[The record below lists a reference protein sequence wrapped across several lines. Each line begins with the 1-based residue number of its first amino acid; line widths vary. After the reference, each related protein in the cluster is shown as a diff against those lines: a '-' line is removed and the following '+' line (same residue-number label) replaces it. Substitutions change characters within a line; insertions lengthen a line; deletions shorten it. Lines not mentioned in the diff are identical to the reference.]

1 MNLRKHFV
9 TIGWRTMVWLPIA
22 KTIGLVVLILAL
34 FTPGFLKIRELKN
47 RNNDFAQKNRRLEA
61 ENSMLRIELQ
71 RVDKDQVYQEKI
83 LREKMGVV
91 RKNEVPVKIVP
102 QD

>member
-1 MNLRKHFV
+1 MNFKKPFLSL
-9 TIGWRTMVWLPIA
+9 GLIA
-22 KTIGLVVLILAL
+22 VLLVV
-34 FTPGFLKIRELKN
+34 FSPGFLKVREIKN
-47 RNNDFAQKNRRLEA
+47 RNRDLAEKNKRLEA
-61 ENSMLRIELQ
+61 ENAMLKIELQ

-91 RKNEVPVKIVP
+91 RKNEVPVKLVP

>member
-1 MNLRKHFV
+1 MNFKKPFI
-9 TIGWRTMVWLPIA
+9 T
-22 KTIGLVVLILAL
+22 LAL
-34 FTPGFLKIRELKN
+34 AIVLVAVFGPGFLKIRELKN
-47 RNNDFAQKNRRLEA
+47 RNKDLSQKNRRLEA
-61 ENSMLRIELQ
+61 ENAMLKIELE
-71 RVDKDQVYQEKI
+71 RVEKDQVYQEKI

>member
-1 MNLRKHFV
+1 MNFKKPFLSF
-9 TIGWRTMVWLPIA
+9 GIA
-22 KTIGLVVLILAL
+22 VVLVAV

-47 RNNDFAQKNRRLEA
+47 RNKDLIQKNKRLEA
-61 ENSMLRIELQ
+61 ENAMLEIELQ

>member
-1 MNLRKHFV
+1 MNFKKPFL
-9 TIGWRTMVWLPIA
+9 TL
-22 KTIGLVVLILAL
+22 GLVALFVVL
-34 FTPGFLKIRELKN
+34 FTPGFLKIRDLRN
-47 RNNDFAQKNRRLEA
+47 RNQDLAQKNKRLQV
-61 ENSMLRIELQ
+61 ENAMLKIELQ

-91 RKNEVPVKIVP
+91 RKNEVPVRLVP

>member
-1 MNLRKHFV
+1 MNFKKPFL
-9 TIGWRTMVWLPIA
+9 TL
-22 KTIGLVVLILAL
+22 GLVALLVLL
-34 FTPGFLKIRELKN
+34 FAPGFLKIRDLRSRN
-47 RNNDFAQKNRRLEA
+47 RDLAQKNKRLEV
-61 ENSMLRIELQ
+61 ENAMLKIELQ

-91 RKNEVPVKIVP
+91 RKNEVPVKLVP

>member
-1 MNLRKHFV
+1 MNFKK
-9 TIGWRTMVWLPIA
+9 P
-22 KTIGLVVLILAL
+22 VLILAALVIAAVL
-34 FTPGFLKIRELKN
+34 FAPGFFKIRELTN
-47 RNNDFAQKNRRLEA
+47 RNNDLSQKNRRLEA
-61 ENSMLRIELQ
+61 ENAMLNIELQ

>member
-1 MNLRKHFV
+1 MNFKKPFLSF
-9 TIGWRTMVWLPIA
+9 GIA
-22 KTIGLVVLILAL
+22 VVLVAV

-47 RNNDFAQKNRRLEA
+47 RNKDLIQKNKRLEA
-61 ENSMLRIELQ
+61 ENAMLEIELK

>member
-1 MNLRKHFV
+1 MNFKKPFL
-9 TIGWRTMVWLPIA
+9 TL
-22 KTIGLVVLILAL
+22 GLVLLIVAL
-34 FTPGFLKIRELKN
+34 LGPGSLKIRELKN
-47 RNNDFAQKNRRLEA
+47 RNKDLAQKNHRLEA
-61 ENSMLRIELQ
+61 ENAMLKIELD
-71 RVDKDQVYQEKI
+71 RVEKDQVYQEKI

>member
-1 MNLRKHFV
+1 MNFKKPFL
-9 TIGWRTMVWLPIA
+9 TL
-22 KTIGLVVLILAL
+22 GLIVLLIVL
-34 FTPGFLKIRELKN
+34 FAPGFLKIRDLKN
-47 RNNDFAQKNRRLEA
+47 RNKDLAQKNKRLEV
-61 ENSMLRIELQ
+61 ENAMLKIELQ

-91 RKNEVPVKIVP
+91 RKNEVPVKLVP

>member
-1 MNLRKHFV
+1 MNFKKPFL
-9 TIGWRTMVWLPIA
+9 TLGIA
-22 KTIGLVVLILAL
+22 ALLVAV
-34 FTPGFLKIRELKN
+34 FTPGFLKIQELKN
-47 RNNDFAQKNRRLEA
+47 RNKDLTQKNRRLEA
-61 ENSMLRIELQ
+61 ENAMLGIELQ

>member
-1 MNLRKHFV
+1 MNFKKPFV
-9 TIGWRTMVWLPIA
+9 I
-22 KTIGLVVLILAL
+22 IGLAVLLLVVFA
-34 FTPGFLKIRELKN
+34 PGFLKIRELNN
-47 RNNDFAQKNRRLEA
+47 RNKDLAQKNRRLEA
-61 ENSMLRIELQ
+61 ENSMLKIELQ

>member
-1 MNLRKHFV
+1 MNFKKTFLSL
-9 TIGWRTMVWLPIA
+9 GIA
-22 KTIGLVVLILAL
+22 VVLVAV
-34 FTPGFLKIRELKN
+34 FTPGFFKIRELKN
-47 RNNDFAQKNRRLEA
+47 RNKDLVQKNKRLEA
-61 ENSMLRIELQ
+61 ENAMLEIELQ

>member
-1 MNLRKHFV
+1 MNFKKTFLNLG
-9 TIGWRTMVWLPIA
+9 IG
-22 KTIGLVVLILAL
+22 VVLVAV

-47 RNNDFAQKNRRLEA
+47 RNKDLIHKNKRLEA
-61 ENSMLRIELQ
+61 ENAMLEIELQ

>member
-1 MNLRKHFV
+1 MNFQKPFFS
-9 TIGWRTMVWLPIA
+9 
-22 KTIGLVVLILAL
+22 IGLAVLIVII

-47 RNNDFAQKNRRLEA
+47 RNEDLSKKHRRLTA
-61 ENSMLRIELQ
+61 ENALLKTELK
-71 RVDKDQVYQEKI
+71 RVQNDHVYQEKI

>member
-1 MNLRKHFV
+1 
-9 TIGWRTMVWLPIA
+9 
-22 KTIGLVVLILAL
+22 LI
-34 FTPGFLKIRELKN
+34 
-47 RNNDFAQKNRRLEA
+47 QKNKRLEV
-61 ENSMLRIELQ
+61 ENAMLKIELQ

-91 RKNEVPVKIVP
+91 RKNEVPVKLVP

>member
-1 MNLRKHFV
+1 MNFKKPFLS
-9 TIGWRTMVWLPIA
+9 L
-22 KTIGLVVLILAL
+22 GLVAVLILV
-34 FTPGFLKIRELKN
+34 FSPGFMKIQELRNKN
-47 RNNDFAQKNRRLEA
+47 QDLARKNKRLEA
-61 ENSMLRIELQ
+61 ENTMLKIELQ

-91 RKNEVPVKIVP
+91 RKDEVPVKIVP

>member
-1 MNLRKHFV
+1 MNFKKPFL
-9 TIGWRTMVWLPIA
+9 TLAIA
-22 KTIGLVVLILAL
+22 ILVAAL
-34 FTPGFLKIRELKN
+34 FAPGFLKIRELKN
-47 RNNDFAQKNRRLEA
+47 RNSDLAQKNRRLQA
-61 ENSMLRIELQ
+61 ENAMLKIELQ

>member
-1 MNLRKHFV
+1 MNFKKPFLSF
-9 TIGWRTMVWLPIA
+9 WIA
-22 KTIGLVVLILAL
+22 VVLAAV
-34 FTPGFLKIRELKN
+34 FTPGFLKIRELKD
-47 RNNDFAQKNRRLEA
+47 RNKDLTQKNKRLEA
-61 ENSMLRIELQ
+61 ENAMLEIELQ

-91 RKNEVPVKIVP
+91 RKNEVPVKLVP

>member
-1 MNLRKHFV
+1 MNFKKTLV
-9 TIGWRTMVWLPIA
+9 AVGTIAL
-22 KTIGLVVLILAL
+22 IGGL

-47 RNNDFAQKNRRLEA
+47 RNKDLTKKTRRLEA
-61 ENSMLRIELQ
+61 ENSMLKIELQ
-71 RVDKDQVYQEKI
+71 RVEKDQVYREKI

>member
-1 MNLRKHFV
+1 MNFKKTFLNLG
-9 TIGWRTMVWLPIA
+9 IG
-22 KTIGLVVLILAL
+22 VVLVAV

-47 RNNDFAQKNRRLEA
+47 RNKDLIHKNKRLEA
-61 ENSMLRIELQ
+61 ENAMLEIELK

>member
-1 MNLRKHFV
+1 MIIKKAAWI
-9 TIGWRTMVWLPIA
+9 IG
-22 KTIGLVVLILAL
+22 ILAGLAVL
-34 FTPGFLKIRELKN
+34 FLPGYSKIQELRDRN
-47 RNNDFAQKNRRLEA
+47 RDLAEKNRRLQA
-61 ENSMLRIELQ
+61 ENSLLQVELK
-71 RVDKDQVYQEKI
+71 RMENDQVYQEKV

>member
-1 MNLRKHFV
+1 MNFKKPFL
-9 TIGWRTMVWLPIA
+9 TL
-22 KTIGLVVLILAL
+22 GLAALFVVLFA
-34 FTPGFLKIRELKN
+34 PGFLKIRDLKN
-47 RNNDFAQKNRRLEA
+47 RNKDLSQKNKRLEV
-61 ENSMLRIELQ
+61 ENAMLKVELR

-91 RKNEVPVKIVP
+91 RKNEVPVKLVP